1 MDINAGS
8 INALTARLS
17 LAFNKYIPTVE
28 SHYQKIAMTVPS
40 SAGENF
46 YPRIAELPGM
56 REWIGERVV
65 HRISLQERFTIVNRT
80 FEQTFGIRREDLED
94 DQFGFLTPAMQQLA
108 ADAQKL
114 PDRLV
119 FGLLEKGHRTV
130 GIDGQYFFDEDHEGT
145 GRDGHRTGFSNILR
159 PGTNEQ
165 ASPAWYLF
173 NTQNPMQP
181 LIFQTRRPFTVTA
194 RTQISDGVVFNRNE
208 FEWGID
214 GRCNAGYGLHNFAL
228 RSTAPLTA
236 DNLGKA
242 IAMLEN
248 QYRRDGQPYNSR
260 PNILFAPT
268 SLEGPARQ
276 LLEKDFIP
284 QLAPDGKTYIT
295 GSNPWSGTLDLCVCP
310 YLNPLVVND

>member
-1 MDINAGS
+1 M
-8 INALTARLS
+8 NALTARLS

-28 SHYQKIAMTVPS
+28 SHYQKVAMTIAS

-46 YPRIAELPGM
+46 YPRVAELPGI
-56 REWIGERVV
+56 REWIGQRLV
-65 HRISLQERFTIVNRT
+65 HELTVQNRFSIVNRT
-80 FEQTFGIRREDLED
+80 FEETIGIRREDLED
-94 DQFGFLTPAMQQLA
+94 DQFGFLLPAIQQLA
-108 ADAQKL
+108 ADADKL

-119 FGLLEKGHRTV
+119 FGMLEKGHKTQ

-145 GRDGHRTGFSNILR
+145 DRTGKATAFSNILR
-159 PGTNEQ
+159 SGPTEA

-173 NTQNPMQP
+173 NTLNPLKP
-181 LIFQTRRPFTVTA
+181 LIFQQRRNFSITA
-194 RTQISDGVVFNRNE
+194 RTQISDGMVFSKNR
-208 FEWGID
+208 FEWGTD
-214 GRCNAGYGLHNFAL
+214 GRCAAGYGLHNFAL

-236 DNLGKA
+236 ENLGKA

-276 LLEKDFIP
+276 LLEKDFVP
-284 QLAPDGKTYIT
+284 TLAPDGKTYIT
-295 GSNPWSGTLDLCVCP
+295 GSNPWSKTLDLCVCP